1 LTAGLLVQSAVIGV
15 SIGSIYI
22 LMALG
27 LTLMFGMMHII
38 NFAHGAVY
46 MLGAFV
52 IYYVFFQAGVPYFAA
67 FVVAMVLLGAFGYLV
82 ERSIYRP
89 IKGGIEPTLV
99 ALLALTTFLQA
110 AGYPVFGQ
118 LDKHVPPVFPG
129 TRSIAGVMI
138 SVERLMIIPIA
149 GALVVGLYL
158 FINKTRLGAA
168 MRAIE
173 QDKEAAAL
181 QGVNVDIVNGLAFG
195 IGFALAAAAGALM
208 APIFKLDPMM
218 GEQPLLKAFIIII
231 LGGLGSIP
239 GAILGG
245 LMLGL
250 VDSIVATA
258 LGAEPSFLLSFVFI
272 ILLLLWKPTG
282 LFGYA
287 N

>member
-1 LTAGLLVQSAVIGV
+1 MTASLLVQSAVIGL

-52 IYYVFFQAGVPYFAA
+52 IYYVYFQAGAPYFVAFAA
-67 FVVAMVLLGAFGYLV
+67 AMVLLGLFGYLV
-82 ERSIYRP
+82 ERGIYRP

-99 ALLALTTFLQA
+99 ALLALSTFLEA

-118 LDKHVPPVFPG
+118 LDKHVPPVFEG
-129 TRSIAGVMI
+129 TRNILGVSL

-149 GALVVGLYL
+149 AALVAGLYL
-158 FINKTRLGAA
+158 FINQTKIGAA

-173 QDKEAAAL
+173 QDREAAAL
-181 QGVNVDIVNGLAFG
+181 QGVNVNFINGLAFAV
-195 IGFALAAAAGALM
+195 GFALAAAAGALM

-218 GEQPLLKAFIIII
+218 GGQPLLKAFIIII

-239 GAILGG
+239 GAIFGG
-245 LMLGL
+245 LILGL
-250 VDSIVATA
+250 IDSVVATA
-258 LGAEPSFLLSFVFI
+258 LGAEPAFLLSFVFI
-272 ILLLLWKPTG
+272 IVLLLFRPAG
-282 LFGYA
+282 LFGHA
-287 N
+287 P

>member
-1 LTAGLLVQSAVIGV
+1 
-15 SIGSIYI
+15 
-22 LMALG
+22 MALG

-52 IYYVFFQAGVPYFAA
+52 IYYVYYQGGVPYLPA
-67 FVVAMVLLGAFGYLV
+67 FLLAMVLLGLFGFLV
-82 ERSIYRP
+82 ERCIYRP
-89 IKGGIEPTLV
+89 VKGGIEPTLV

-118 LDKHVPPVFPG
+118 LDKHVPTVFKGIYNVMGVPV
-129 TRSIAGVMI
+129 SA
-138 SVERLMIIPIA
+138 ERLAIIPIA
-149 GALVVGLYL
+149 VVLVCGLYL
-158 FINKTRLGAA
+158 FINRTRMGAA

-181 QGVNVDIVNGLAFG
+181 QGVNVHVVNALAFG
-195 IGFALAAAAGALM
+195 VGFALAAASGALM

-245 LMLGL
+245 LILGFIDSIIATFLGL
-250 VDSIVATA
+250 
-258 LGAEPSFLLSFVFI
+258 EPAFLLSFVFI
-272 ILLLLWKPTG
+272 ILILLFKPNG

-287 N
+287 A

>member
-1 LTAGLLVQSAVIGV
+1 MTAALLVQSAVIGL

-52 IYYVFFQAGVPYFAA
+52 IYYVFFQGGAPYFAA

-82 ERSIYRP
+82 ERSVYRP

-118 LDKHVPPVFPG
+118 LDKHVPPVFQG
-129 TRSIAGVMI
+129 TRNVLGVMI
-138 SVERLMIIPIA
+138 SVERLMIIPVA
-149 GALVVGLYL
+149 GVLVVGLYL

-181 QGVNVDIVNGLAFG
+181 QGVNVHVVNGLAFG

-231 LGGLGSIP
+231 LGGLGSVP
-239 GAILGG
+239 GRSEEHTSELQSPYD
-245 LMLGL
+245 L
-250 VDSIVATA
+250 
-258 LGAEPSFLLSFVFI
+258 
-272 ILLLLWKPTG
+272 
-282 LFGYA
+282 
-287 N
+287 

>member
-1 LTAGLLVQSAVIGV
+1 MTPDLLIQSTIIGL

-38 NFAHGAVY
+38 NFAHGAIY
-46 MLGAFV
+46 MLGAFAV
-52 IYYVFFQAGVPYFAA
+52 YYIFSQWGAPYFAA
-67 FVVAMVLLGAFGYLV
+67 FVLAMLLLGTFGYLV

-89 IKGGIEPTLV
+89 VKGGIEPTLV

-129 TRSIAGVMI
+129 TRNILGVGISI
-138 SVERLMIIPIA
+138 ERLMIIPIA
-149 GALVVGLYL
+149 GALVIGLYL

-181 QGVNVDIVNGLAFG
+181 QGVNVHVVNGLAFA
-195 IGFALAAAAGALM
+195 IGFALAAASGALM

-245 LMLGL
+245 LILGQI
-250 VDSIVATA
+250 DSIVATMMG
-258 LGAEPSFLLSFVFI
+258 LEPAFLLSFVFI
-272 ILLLLWKPTG
+272 ILLLLFKPAG
-282 LFGYA
+282 LFGHEV
-287 N
+287 

>member
-52 IYYVFFQAGVPYFAA
+52 IYYVFFQGGVPYFAA
-67 FVVAMVLLGAFGYLV
+67 FVIAMVLLGAFGYLI
-82 ERSIYRP
+82 ERSVYRP

-118 LDKHVPPVFPG
+118 LDKHVPPVFEG
-129 TRSIAGVMI
+129 TRSVLGVMI
-138 SVERLMIIPIA
+138 SVERLMIIPLA
-149 GALVVGLYL
+149 GILVIGLYL

-173 QDKEAAAL
+173 QDKEAASL
-181 QGVNVDIVNGLAFG
+181 QGVNVNMINGLAFG

-231 LGGLGSIP
+231 LGGLGSVP
-239 GAILGG
+239 GAIVGG

-258 LGAEPSFLLSFVFI
+258 LGAEPAFLLSFVFI
-272 ILLLLWKPTG
+272 ILLLLWKPSV

-287 N
+287 Q

>member
-1 LTAGLLVQSAVIGV
+1 MTVELFIQSIVVGLSV
-15 SIGSIYI
+15 GSIYI

-38 NFAHGAVY
+38 NFAHGAIY
-46 MLGAFV
+46 MLGAYV
-52 IYYVFFQAGVPYFAA
+52 IYYAFSQWGIPYFGA
-67 FVVAMVLLGAFGYLV
+67 FILAMLLLGLFGFV
-82 ERSIYRP
+82 IERTIYRTVQ
-89 IKGGIEPTLV
+89 GGIEPTLV

-118 LDKHVPPVFPG
+118 LDKHVPTVFKG
-129 TRSIAGVMI
+129 LHNVLGVTI
-138 SVERLMIIPIA
+138 SAERLVIIPIA
-149 GALVVGLYL
+149 VVLVVALYL
-158 FINKTRLGAA
+158 FINKTKMGAA

-181 QGVNVDIVNGLAFG
+181 QGVNVHVVNALAFAV
-195 IGFALAAAAGALM
+195 GFSLAAASGALM

-245 LMLGL
+245 LILGFIDSIIATLLGL
-250 VDSIVATA
+250 
-258 LGAEPSFLLSFVFI
+258 EPAFLLSFVFI
-272 ILLLLWKPTG
+272 IILLLFKPNG

-287 N
+287 A

>member
-1 LTAGLLVQSAVIGV
+1 MTLVLLVQSTVIGL

-52 IYYVFFQAGVPYFAA
+52 IYYVFFQWGAPYLIA
-67 FVVAMVLLGAFGYLV
+67 FLLAMLLLGTCGFLV
-82 ERSIYRP
+82 ERCIYRP
-89 IKGGIEPTLV
+89 IRGGIEPTLV

-110 AGYPVFGQ
+110 AGYPVFGP
-118 LDKHVPPVFPG
+118 LDKHVPPVFEG
-129 TRSIAGVMI
+129 TRNILGVMI
-138 SVERLMIIPIA
+138 SVERLAIIPIA
-149 GALVVGLYL
+149 GVLVLGLYL
-158 FINKTRLGAA
+158 FINKTKMGGA

-181 QGVNVDIVNGLAFG
+181 QGVNVHVVNALAFG
-195 IGFALAAAAGALM
+195 VGFALAAASGALM

-250 VDSIVATA
+250 IDSIVATA
-258 LGAEPSFLLSFVFI
+258 LGVEPAFLLSFVFI
-272 ILLLLWKPTG
+272 ILLLLFKPNG

-287 N
+287 A

>member
-1 LTAGLLVQSAVIGV
+1 MTAGLLVQSAVIGV

-52 IYYVFFQAGVPYFAA
+52 IYYAFFQGGVPYFAS
-67 FVVAMVLLGAFGYLV
+67 FVLAMVLLGAFGYLV
-82 ERSIYRP
+82 ERSVYRP

-118 LDKHVPPVFPG
+118 LDKHVPPVFQG
-129 TRSIAGVMI
+129 TRSIFGVMI
-138 SVERLMIIPIA
+138 SVERLMIIPLA

-173 QDKEAAAL
+173 QDKEAASL
-181 QGVNVDIVNGLAFG
+181 QGVNVNMINGLAFAV
-195 IGFALAAAAGALM
+195 GFALAAAAGALM

-258 LGAEPSFLLSFVFI
+258 LGAEPAFLLSFVFI
-272 ILLLLWKPTG
+272 ILLLLWKPSG

-287 N
+287 Q

>member
-52 IYYVFFQAGVPYFAA
+52 IYYVFFQGGVPYFAA
-67 FVVAMVLLGAFGYLV
+67 FVIAMVLLGAFGYLV
-82 ERSIYRP
+82 ERAVYRP

-118 LDKHVPPVFPG
+118 LDKHVPPVFQG
-129 TRSIAGVMI
+129 TRSVFGVMI
-138 SVERLMIIPIA
+138 SVERLMIIPLA
-149 GALVVGLYL
+149 GILVVGLYL

-181 QGVNVDIVNGLAFG
+181 QGVNVNMINGLAFG

-231 LGGLGSIP
+231 LGGLGSVP
-239 GAILGG
+239 GAIVGG

-258 LGAEPSFLLSFVFI
+258 LGAEPAFLLSFVFI
-272 ILLLLWKPTG
+272 ILLLLWKPSG

-287 N
+287 Q